1 MDNFLILKTLDKAAR
16 RIENTEALEN
26 ISGDILSSKSI
37 VLNFP
42 SFMDGRAYSQARR
55 LRRAGYKGT
64 LIAAGDVRADQA
76 RQYARV
82 GFSAIFSKN
91 NFDGAISQN
100 DLTRFTDHYQSSA
113 SDEQSIYH
121 KRFPNTAAKESGG
134 GAF

>member
-1 MDNFLILKTLDKAAR
+1 MDNLLILKTLDKAAWH
-16 RIENTEALEN
+16 IENTESLEN
-26 ISGDILSSKSI
+26 ISEGILSSKSI

-42 SFMDGRAYSQARR
+42 SFMDGRAYSQARK

-82 GFSAIFSKN
+82 GFSAIFTEN
-91 NFDGAISQN
+91 NFNASISQN
-100 DLTRFTDHYQSSA
+100 DLTRFTDHYQNSA

-121 KRFPNTAAKESGG
+121 KRFPNTAAKTSGG